1 MQFYPAKTS
10 TIRIRLRIRTKIWK
24 QIRYQQYPSVCIRT
38 VYNPIWRASLVIWHF
53 CLNWVTI
60 PIPVWC
66 CQQIAK
72 LPSPN
77 SNSPILPHLPIPIHQ
92 FRPQPSSNSPI
103 PPPNSYSSI
112 AVTNPSKQG
121 LMYLPT
127 ASVRSTAISI
137 FTWEIYY
144 FSNFTWKIS
153 TWWTGITGE
162 HSLER
167 IKAL

>member
-1 MQFYPAKTS
+1 MKTNTIS
-10 TIRIRLRIRTKIWK
+10 TI
-24 QIRYQQYPSVCIRT
+24 SVCPYSNRLQP
-38 VYNPIWRASLVIWHF
+38 YLESFFSYMAF
-53 CLNWVTI
+53 
-60 PIPVWC
+60 
-66 CQQIAK
+66 
-72 LPSPN
+72 LPELSYN
-77 SNSPILPHLPIPIHQ
+77 SNSSLVLPRNSRIAEYHPILPHLPIPIHQ
-92 FRPQPSSNSPI
+92 FRTQPNSNSPI
-103 PPPNSYSSI
+103 PPPNSHSSI

-127 ASVRSTAISI
+127 AGVRSTAISI

-167 IKAL
+167 IKVL